1 MAIRFEKVS
10 RFADAD
16 FNLPVRKTKNSAGY
30 DFEVAEDI
38 VIPTWTNHLIELGK
52 ANTTVTEPPVPLDIL
67 ASWTKSTK
75 AKPTLVSTGVKCHL
89 EEGYYLELSVRS
101 STPLKYWII
110 LANSVGIID
119 ADYCDNPDN
128 EGEIFFQVINLSPYP
143 IQLRKGDIIGQGII
157 KKYEIVDNDE
167 AEGERTG
174 GFGSTTKQKPQK
186 KGITVDINMNGD
198 FQKAIEKAIRDEFD
212 KAIKNATFEP
222 NYNAMTMTT
231 EPNKYDGRGMRAK
244 AGIIDEVLYSPSKEA
259 ILKEVEKSL
268 QKGGMGI

>member
-1 MAIRFEKVS
+1 MICFEKVS

-38 VIPTWTNHLIELGK
+38 ILPSYESLMCRFGNVTLSYTGGAPTLEQIAQL
-52 ANTTVTEPPVPLDIL
+52 
-67 ASWTKSTK
+67 TKSNK

-128 EGEIFFQVINLSPYP
+128 EGEIFFQVINLSPFP

-157 KKYEIVDNDE
+157 KKYEVTDDDKAI
-167 AEGERTG
+167 GERQG
-174 GFGSTTKQKPQK
+174 GFGSTTMSQKMAIDYSKPSSPVGQRVNIKPVDDICNMIQEQIINSVVNALEKDSQK
-186 KGITVDINMNGD
+186 TMSL
-198 FQKAIEKAIRDEFD
+198 FD
-212 KAIKNATFEP
+212 AC
-222 NYNAMTMTT
+222 M
-231 EPNKYDGRGMRAK
+231 
-244 AGIIDEVLYSPSKEA
+244 
-259 ILKEVEKSL
+259 
-268 QKGGMGI
+268 

>member
-1 MAIRFEKVS
+1 MIKFEKVS

-38 VIPTWTNHLIELGK
+38 IIPTWTSQLMRMAKVIEGNSGDLK
-52 ANTTVTEPPVPLDIL
+52 TL
-67 ASWTKSTK
+67 AQLAQIAKETK

-119 ADYCDNPDN
+119 ADYYDNPDN
-128 EGEIFFQVINLSPYP
+128 EGEIFFQVINLSPFP

-157 KKYEIVDNDE
+157 KRYEVTDNDK
-167 AEGERTG
+167 AIGERQG
-174 GFGSTTKQKPQK
+174 GFGSTTMSQKMAIDYSKPSFPVGQRVNINPISDICNMPQEQ
-186 KGITVDINMNGD
+186 IINSVVNALEKD
-198 FQKAIEKAIRDEFD
+198 SQKTMSLFD
-212 KAIKNATFEP
+212 AC
-222 NYNAMTMTT
+222 M
-231 EPNKYDGRGMRAK
+231 
-244 AGIIDEVLYSPSKEA
+244 
-259 ILKEVEKSL
+259 
-268 QKGGMGI
+268 